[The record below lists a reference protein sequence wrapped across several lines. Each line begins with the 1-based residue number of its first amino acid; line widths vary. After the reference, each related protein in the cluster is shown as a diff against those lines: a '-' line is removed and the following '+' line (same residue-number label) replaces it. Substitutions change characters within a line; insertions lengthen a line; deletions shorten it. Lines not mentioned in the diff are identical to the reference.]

1 MTRINCVPVEELSTR
16 HLVAE
21 YRELPRVYGLA
32 RRALARGERPDD
44 HPTAYVLGP
53 GHVRFFYSRLGYV
66 RWRQV
71 ALVLEMLRRGY
82 HPNYTETPTL
92 AEFPA
97 GWQRGWVPEAE
108 ALAMCRARI
117 RERGGA

>member
-1 MTRINCVPVEELSTR
+1 MTRINCVPVEELTVR

-21 YRELPRVYGLA
+21 YRELPRVYALA
-32 RRALARGERPDD
+32 RRALERGERPED
-44 HPTAYVLGP
+44 HPDAYVLGP

-82 HPNYTETPTL
+82 RPTFTEAPTL

-97 GWQRGWVPEAE
+97 DWQRGWVPDEA
-108 ALAMCRARI
+108 AMTACRARI
-117 RERGGA
+117 RERGG